1 MLQHV
6 FLSMGA
12 YLEGTFQVKNKQL
25 CYKKNEGMVKPQ
37 WTWVISES

>member
-25 CYKKNEGMVKPQ
+25 RYKKRRNGQTPVDMGDL
-37 WTWVISES
+37 

>member
-25 CYKKNEGMVKPQ
+25 RYKKKRKEWSNPSGHG
-37 WTWVISES
+37 